1 MKFTYNPTDG
11 ETEVTTIF
19 GKVVEAGDSVEIT
32 DERQIEK
39 LKNHPEFQSSKSRT
53 TAASQERAKED
64 EKLGKMIDTRA
75 KKAAAARAKADEAD
89 ADADAAERA
98 RVQAQAIADAR
109 AAGEGE

>member
-11 ETEVTTIF
+11 DADVTTIF

-39 LKNHPEFQSSKSRT
+39 LKNHPEFQSKTSRVS
-53 TAASQERAKED
+53 AESQARARED
-64 EKLGKMIDTRA
+64 EKLDKMIDGRSKEA
-75 KKAAAARAKADEAD
+75 RKAREKADAATAEAE
-89 ADADAAERA
+89 AAERA

-109 AAGEGE
+109 NTDGE